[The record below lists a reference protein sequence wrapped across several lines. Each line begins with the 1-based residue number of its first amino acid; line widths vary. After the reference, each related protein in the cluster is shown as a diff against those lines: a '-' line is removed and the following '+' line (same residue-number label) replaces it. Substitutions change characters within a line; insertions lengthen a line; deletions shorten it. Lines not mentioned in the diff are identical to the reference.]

1 MKKIQKK
8 MKKVYFHFFFHSCNL
23 TVPCFSSTLVSS
35 LKFAPLLL
43 FASGTSWKSLQFPTR
58 ASRLNKKSKKKAKN
72 KKIKISKKKSKC
84 KFFDDNK
91 IIVVGCF
98 QWI

>member
-1 MKKIQKK
+1 MKKMKKIQKK

-58 ASRLNKKSKKKAKN
+58 ASRLEKKQKKSKK
-72 KKIKISKKKSKC
+72 ISKNNATKYK
-84 KFFDDNK
+84 
-91 IIVVGCF
+91 
-98 QWI
+98 